1 MDNSWVYITGISLSI
16 VVSIIEAVGNMIIKK
31 SHLYYSKCEEEQIKT
46 NKIERDNL
54 KKENRDYRDETQY
67 IGYFEEEKNGREKRK
82 KRSYSFF
89 NISIRSV
96 QNCEDVHRKRKK
108 EKKMNRTEY
117 LLKRDN
123 MDGCEKGDIH
133 HENSRKKF
141 NKKVHDPFGKLVPPT
156 WENLQCSG
164 NQSTRLG
171 YPKKCGK
178 LKENLSCASVH
189 SAEGNSSNTCMKRG
203 NYKCSHTD
211 DCIVG
216 RCHSSGHSS
225 GHSSRS
231 DRSDVVCAYCT
242 NVLNKRTYRGECHR
256 NENDRK
262 CGGLK
267 KPMQSSKNYNTNW
280 KIKRV
285 NEFNCTDIVGGKMFT
300 HAYVISRGEKK
311 YKNIIFPNV
320 GKKCHKV
327 KRFMFGREPFLRKR
341 NSIKSW
347 KRHHEKGSHE
357 IITNNTEELRLQFFN
372 EKDMRCKRMR
382 REHTMVKTINKKKFQ
397 SKWGSRSFNVTKGN
411 NAFYTYLS
419 YSQLIRVTN
428 DEISH
433 FVHDKWLH
441 RSPPSAGGN
450 KTTKRL
456 LSKRGIKSSDDNEE
470 GKMGSTY
477 ERTGEG
483 FTQIFS
489 DKQTN
494 GLAQRREKQSRCY
507 FYVGI
512 ILTNIVAPV
521 FNIFSNVFLP
531 ASMVGF
537 VSVRLMSS
545 LLLEKFVLRENQS
558 PYLYA
563 GIPFCTAG
571 LILITVYSS
580 NTSGVD
586 DFENVFSLFLKV
598 ESVILMTC
606 EVFLTYAIAAAS
618 VQYLHIVN
626 IGEDIT
632 RERKGRKK
640 INFFYFCSPLSS
652 GIMGSLC
659 SIFSKASL
667 TGFMSI
673 IIKGESKLS
682 FISLLNYKIIILF
695 TLAFLSSL
703 TDIFYSPFLLK
714 YYNLTHVVS
723 LKTFGNIAFNSL
735 NGMTVFAERPS
746 SAYAWAWGF
755 LLVLLGIL
763 LLSYENV
770 IPHALRY
777 CKSHFSRS
785 TL

>member
-54 KKENRDYRDETQY
+54 EKENRDYHDETQC

-96 QNCEDVHRKRKK
+96 QNCEDAYRKRKK
-108 EKKMNRTEY
+108 EKRTNRTEY

-123 MDGCEKGDIH
+123 MDGCEKGDMH
-133 HENSRKKF
+133 HENSRKKL
-141 NKKVHDPFGKLVPPT
+141 NTKVHDSFGKSVPPT

-164 NQSTRLG
+164 GNQSIHLG

-178 LKENLSCASVH
+178 LKGNLSCASVH
-189 SAEGNSSNTCMKRG
+189 SAERNSSNRCVKREH
-203 NYKCSHTD
+203 YKCSHTD

-216 RCHSSGHSS
+216 RCHSRGCSS
-225 GHSSRS
+225 MSN
-231 DRSDVVCAYCT
+231 RSDVVCAYCT
-242 NVLNKRTYRGECHR
+242 NMLSKRTYRGECHR

-262 CGGLK
+262 CEGLK
-267 KPMQSSKNYNTNW
+267 NPMQLRKNHNTNW
-280 KIKRV
+280 KFKRV
-285 NEFNCTDIVGGKMFT
+285 NEFNCTDIVGGKIFT
-300 HAYVISRGEKK
+300 HACVISRGEKK
-311 YKNIIFPNV
+311 YKKIIFPNV

-327 KRFMFGREPFLRKR
+327 KRFMLGRDPFLRKSC
-341 NSIKSW
+341 SIKNW
-347 KRHHEKGSHE
+347 KRHHEKGSNE
-357 IITNNTEELRLQFFN
+357 VITNNTEELRLQFFN
-372 EKDMRCKRMR
+372 EKELRCKKMR

-411 NAFYTYLS
+411 NAFYTSLS
-419 YSQLIRVTN
+419 YSQLIRATN

-433 FVHDKWLH
+433 FARDKWLH
-441 RSPPSAGGN
+441 RSLTSAGGN
-450 KTTKRL
+450 TTIKRV
-456 LSKRGIKSSDDNEE
+456 LSKRGIKSSDDDAEC
-470 GKMGSTY
+470 KMGSIY
-477 ERTGEG
+477 ERKGEG
-483 FTQIFS
+483 FTKTFA
-489 DKQTN
+489 DKQTDE
-494 GLAQRREKQSRCY
+494 LAQRREKQSRCY

-521 FNIFSNVFLP
+521 FNMFSNVFLP

-580 NTSGVD
+580 NTNGVD

-598 ESVILMTC
+598 ES
-606 EVFLTYAIAAAS
+606 
-618 VQYLHIVN
+618 
-626 IGEDIT
+626 
-632 RERKGRKK
+632 
-640 INFFYFCSPLSS
+640 
-652 GIMGSLC
+652 
-659 SIFSKASL
+659 
-667 TGFMSI
+667 
-673 IIKGESKLS
+673 
-682 FISLLNYKIIILF
+682 
-695 TLAFLSSL
+695 
-703 TDIFYSPFLLK
+703 
-714 YYNLTHVVS
+714 
-723 LKTFGNIAFNSL
+723 
-735 NGMTVFAERPS
+735 ERPS

-763 LLSYENV
+763 LLSYENIV
-770 IPHALRY
+770 LIMDIYLIIL
-777 CKSHFSRS
+777 F
-785 TL
+785 